1 MFNMGKAV
9 SSKCFL
15 ALLNGRA
22 TIPATSA
29 RRGTNLW
36 VKRDVVGGNVHASR
50 HAKLL
55 DGFPWQKLDAASG
68 LET

>member
-1 MFNMGKAV
+1 MGKVV
-9 SSKCFL
+9 SLGCFL

-22 TIPATSA
+22 TVPATSA
-29 RRGTNLW
+29 RIGTNLW
-36 VKRDVVGGNVHASR
+36 VKRDGASGNMHASR

-55 DGFPWQKLDAASG
+55 DGFSWQKPGAPLG